1 MWEVYCCLEY
11 GTNHVFLNQ
20 FSWIRGIKKNW
31 GCNLPSVDPSLRREL
46 SKVSPWNSWKEK
58 KTHTFLS
65 LIKHAKKSFERYE
78 IRCSRCC
85 TSPFNSRER
94 KTKYQCQILQ
104 AHTSFTA
111 LANTNTRDRTPPFF
125 SMYPTWS
132 NIHSSGSVELFEK
145 HRNL

>member
-1 MWEVYCCLEY
+1 MYCCLEY

-58 KTHTFLS
+58 KFHTQLFITDQTCEKIIRKVRRS
-65 LIKHAKKSFERYE
+65 
-78 IRCSRCC
+78 RCSRCC

-104 AHTSFTA
+104 AHTFLHSVGKHEHSGSNPSF
-111 LANTNTRDRTPPFF
+111 LFYVSNFIKH
-125 SMYPTWS
+125 SMYQFIRKCRTS
-132 NIHSSGSVELFEK
+132 
-145 HRNL
+145 